1 MNNCE
6 ELEGSAV
13 VIRTESSS
21 FTAEFFKK
29 FILIWFILISPYAHA
44 ACEGRFINPITDINW
59 KSMFPLT
66 IAGVKVSLGPLPD
79 TTGGGGLPICFC
91 PITVPPFIRVG
102 VPTGFWEPTRLAEVV
117 RTPMCFP
124 SLGGASF
131 SVGGITMP
139 NGSRSIKSDSGKAS
153 FYNVH
158 WMLNPMLA
166 ILNVI
171 ANAGCLTKGSFDVL
185 YITEFDPMWSDDE
198 LSMIINPEAVLFG
211 NSVAQAACAADC
223 VAATAGLP
231 LDPLF
236 WCAGCQG
243 SLYPF
248 SGTVSDHVGGVMA
261 SILLTERF
269 MAKMHREGLAVNSSD
284 PASQCIPFPALII
297 KKSQYRIQMVRPI
310 RQTVIPALPFGRT
323 DTIISSGKEFPIKG
337 EDFVYQIWRKRQ
349 CCAF

>member
-1 MNNCE
+1 M
-6 ELEGSAV
+6 
-13 VIRTESSS
+13 
-21 FTAEFFKK
+21 KM
-29 FILIWFILISPYAHA
+29 FILLIFCLWSPVSQAG
-44 ACEGRFINPITDINW
+44 CSGKFINPITDINW

-66 IAGVKVSLGPLPD
+66 VAGVKVSLGPLPD
-79 TTGGGGLPICFC
+79 TAGGGGLPICFC
-91 PITVPPFIRVG
+91 PMTIPPYIRIG

-117 RTPMCFP
+117 RQPMCFP
-124 SLGGASF
+124 VLGGLTLGNAGL
-131 SVGGITMP
+131 VMP
-139 NGSRSIKSDSGKAS
+139 AGSRENQDGGARTS
-153 FYNVH
+153 FYQVH
-158 WMLNPMLA
+158 WMLNPMLS
-166 ILNVI
+166 ILNLI
-171 ANAGCLTKGSFDVL
+171 TDAACLQKGSFDVL
-185 YITEFDPMWSDDE
+185 YITEFDPMWADDE
-198 LSMIINPEAVLFG
+198 LSLIINPEAALFG
-211 NSVAQAACAADC
+211 NIIAQAACAVDC

-248 SGTVSDHVGGVMA
+248 TGTVTDHVGGVMA
-261 SILLTERF
+261 SILLVERF

-284 PASQCIPFPALII
+284 VASQCIPFPALII

-323 DTIISSGKEFPIKG
+323 ETIISSGKEFPVKG